1 MIIKLPLV
9 TVMLI
14 AFPTLTLADYYL
26 TKEAGECMVRQLSK
40 PEAEDRKDMILP
52 RAKEGFKSEAAEEN
66 EDNVINNSFKNETDA
81 RTAMAKLTECK
92 PVTFYVIQAAQGC
105 EVEKWSK
112 TEAEENADSILGAFQ
127 DEEAARDAI
136 LDKDEC
142 QQDSG
147 AYQGEESPFEN
158 GAWAPQCCQQDSG
171 AYQGEESPV
180 DDGAWA
186 PQ

>member
-1 MIIKLPLV
+1 
-9 TVMLI
+9 
-14 AFPTLTLADYYL
+14 
-26 TKEAGECMVRQLSK
+26 
-40 PEAEDRKDMILP
+40 
-52 RAKEGFKSEAAEEN
+52 
-66 EDNVINNSFKNETDA
+66 
-81 RTAMAKLTECK
+81 MAKLTECK
-92 PVTFYVIQAAQGC
+92 PVTFYVTQAAQGC

-158 GAWAPQCCQQDSG
+158 GAWRWMPSVASRTVVLIREKRTPSMTAPG
-171 AYQGEESPV
+171 APSEEGFRKEPSNPL
-180 DDGAWA
+180 GNSAGGWISTGKHRNA
-186 PQ
+186 